1 MQIWD
6 EEIASHTKLIA
17 MVLGVRNASVAH
29 FLVQCTSGGILL
41 LHRKEELWQ
50 APKAHSVLSLPQKPL
65 RHALSAVVVMDE
77 EAARQYGSLPDVIPA
92 DEAIKSNGQDLNPT
106 LSHVTA
112 LFCHAHIG
120 VQHHTA

>member
-6 EEIASHTKLIA
+6 KEIASHTKLIA
-17 MVLGVRNASVAH
+17 MMLGVRNASVAH
-29 FLVQCTSGGILL
+29 FLVQCTSGGVLL
-41 LHRKEELWQ
+41 LHHQEELWQ

-92 DEAIKSNGQDLNPT
+92 DEAIKSYGQDLNPT

-112 LFCHAHIG
+112 LLSHAHIG